1 MARDYAKEVRRAGI
15 GMTPQLCQD
24 ALIEMLEE
32 LFAGRKFTGQEGRK
46 ELKIIKQNLPI
57 PKRQRDRKVDTDAAV
72 APYIVVEMDEGA
84 IPDDDSPQLVDFSL
98 VICAYDK
105 GTDREGHQDVSNI
118 KEDII
123 QRICSRPYFGGV
135 FTVIKPITW
144 ALQKDNTPPYYF
156 GAVAFTCTAP
166 AMTQDTEQEE
176 LV

>member
-1 MARDYAKEVRRAGI
+1 MARDYAKEVRSAGV
-15 GMTPQLCQD
+15 GMTPRICQA
-24 ALIEMLEE
+24 ALIEMLEDM
-32 LFAGRKFTGQEGRK
+32 FAGKKFIGQEGRK
-46 ELKIIKQNLPI
+46 ELKIFEQNLPI
-57 PKRQRDRKVDTDAAV
+57 PKRQRDRKADTDAAA
-72 APYIVVEMDEGA
+72 APYIVVEMNEGA
-84 IPDDDSPQLVDFSL
+84 IPDDDSPQLVDFTL
-98 VICAYDK
+98 VLCAYDK

-156 GAVAFTCTAP
+156 GAVSFTCTAP